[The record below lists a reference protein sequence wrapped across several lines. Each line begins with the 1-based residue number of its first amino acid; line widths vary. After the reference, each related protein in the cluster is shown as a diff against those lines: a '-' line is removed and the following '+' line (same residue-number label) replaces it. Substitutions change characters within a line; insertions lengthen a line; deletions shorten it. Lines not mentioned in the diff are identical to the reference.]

1 MRITNRMMTNNMLSN
16 INTNKNQLSALEQQY
31 STGKKIQK
39 PSEDPIV
46 AVRALKLRTNLAEL
60 NQYYEKNI
68 PDAKSWMEVTESALK
83 TVNDVLTQ
91 MNSYCVQGA
100 NDTLTKS
107 DRNSIASNLQELK
120 DQIYQEGNSNYAGRY
135 VFTGYKTDTSL
146 VFAENTS
153 DLHYRMTE
161 KLDYTDIQM
170 TPRMFNE
177 TKMEQ
182 YDKDNPES
190 SELADKPYQKDV
202 YRVRLSYDNLVED
215 AEITINLDPERNEK
229 GELVYDEDGAMVY
242 SDSFDNIVTV
252 SAYDEKA
259 YLPEDGTIHF
269 IPETGELIMA
279 ADVYTEWSNSE
290 RVFHISYEKRE
301 FEKND
306 LRPEHYF
313 DCTSTVVNAEGELEP
328 DSTIK
333 YTKKDQK
340 IQYEVNFNQK
350 LDINVQGSDAL
361 THEIGRCIDDILAQI
376 DSISQ
381 TEDRIEQTEKLLAD
395 EKITDEQKK
404 ALNEMLSMLETERT
418 IKEETLRASFAAGI
432 TDTQEQQDLVG
443 EAIADIGSRY
453 VRLELT
459 ESRLSI
465 QQVDFTELL
474 SQNEDADLVDTIINF
489 MSQET
494 IYNAALNAAGQIVQN
509 SLLDFL

>member
-16 INTNKNQLSALEQQY
+16 INTNKNKLSALEEQY

-68 PDAKSWMEVTESALK
+68 PDAKSWMDVTESALK
-83 TVNDVLTQ
+83 TVDDVLRQ
-91 MNSYCVQGA
+91 MNTYCVQGA

-153 DLHYRMTE
+153 NLHYRMTE
-161 KLDYTDIQM
+161 KLDYTDIRM
-170 TPRMFNE
+170 TPHMFNE
-177 TKMEQ
+177 TNVEQ
-182 YDKDNPES
+182 YD
-190 SELADKPYQKDV
+190 ADSPQDSDLSAKPYQKDI
-202 YRVRLSYDNLVED
+202 YRIRLAYDTLVED
-215 AEITINLDPERNEK
+215 AEVTINLDPERNDK
-229 GELVYDEDGAMVY
+229 GELVYDEDGELNFAEG
-242 SDSFDNIVTV
+242 FHNIVTI
-252 SAYDEKA
+252 SAYEAEA

-279 ADVYTEWSNSE
+279 ADVYNDWTNNE
-290 RVFHISYEKRE
+290 REFHISYEKNE
-301 FEKND
+301 FQKND

-313 DCTSTVVNAEGELEP
+313 DCTSTVIDAEGELDEE
-328 DSTIK
+328 STIV
-333 YTKKDQK
+333 YTKQDQK
-340 IQYEVNFNQK
+340 IEYEVNFNQK

-361 THEIGRCIDDILAQI
+361 THNIGRCIDDILAQI

-381 TEDRIEQTEKLLAD
+381 TENRIEQTEKMLAD
-395 EKITDEQKK
+395 TEISDEQRA
-404 ALNEMLSMLETERT
+404 ALNEMMSMLENEKT
-418 IKEETLRASFAAGI
+418 IKEETLRATFASGI
-432 TDTQEQQDLVG
+432 TETQKEQDLVG

-465 QQVDFTELL
+465 QQVDFTDLL
-474 SQNEDADLVDTIINF
+474 SQNEDADLVDTMINF

-509 SLLDFL
+509 TLLDFL